1 MRRIYEISLQ
11 SPARLHQA
19 KFQKS
24 KFAQQ
29 ESSPVAAA
37 GGHDKP
43 RVSSA
48 ELTMTVLL
56 KSLKCY
62 QCWLPEAL
70 SDASFDAGKLLTQVS
85 ALVSAS

>member
-1 MRRIYEISLQ
+1 MS
-11 SPARLHQA
+11 
-19 KFQKS
+19 
-24 KFAQQ
+24 
-29 ESSPVAAA
+29 AA
-37 GGHDKP
+37 GGHDKSQ
-43 RVSSA
+43 VSST

-70 SDASFDAGKLLTQVS
+70 SDASFDAGKLLAQVS